1 VRIVTTLATLLVAL
15 LAPAAARAQLDLGV
29 RTGWAI
35 PAGHAFSGGDL
46 AAQVNGAFQV
56 QVDVGYRIVPALS
69 VGAFASYAVGRVDP
83 HVTADAGVDTSARV
97 KRAGIRASL
106 VLEGLSPALAPWAG
120 MGAGYERAGFDVGD
134 DFTYTGF
141 EFVILELGADWK
153 ASQRI
158 RVGPYVSWSL
168 GQYDELNGRSIAAK
182 GGHAWVTLGLRGA
195 FGP

>member
-1 VRIVTTLATLLVAL
+1 MRIVTTLATLLVAL
-15 LAPAAARAQLDLGV
+15 LVPVAARAQLDLGV

-69 VGAFASYAVGRVDP
+69 VGAFASYGVGRVDP
-83 HVTADAGVDTSARV
+83 HVTADAGVDTGASV
-97 KRAGIRASL
+97 MRAGIRASL
-106 VLEGLSPALAPWAG
+106 VLEDVSPALAPWAAI
-120 MGAGYERAGFDVGD
+120 GAGYERTSFDVWD

-158 RVGPYVSWSL
+158 RVGPCVSWSL

-182 GGHAWVTLGLRGA
+182 GGHAWVTLGFRGA